1 MVLDL
6 RPLCVHLSLPRLLL
20 PAKSFQASAAASP
33 FLLLPPSSSSIL
45 PFDGGFSLWTRRE
58 GRKEYTPTFDV
69 LRFPSGQ
76 IFRPTRALTLFS
88 ILESSCPPLFLVL
101 LFMKRSWDLDF
112 AFEEEG
118 SRDSFQGVD
127 RFLIISVFLFAFSWY
142 MADGKY
148 NEDKKI
154 CGIVSCNFSHNMDT
168 WFSFLLFKWNVSSF
182 PSISC
187 SERKTKLSLKKYY

>member
-1 MVLDL
+1 M
-6 RPLCVHLSLPRLLL
+6 RPPFSPSIIVACKVIPSFCCSVPLP
-20 PAKSFQASAAASP
+20 PP
-33 FLLLPPSSSSIL
+33 TPSSSSIL

-112 AFEEEG
+112 AFEEEE

-127 RFLIISVFLFAFSWY
+127 RFLIISVFLFAFS
-142 MADGKY
+142 
-148 NEDKKI
+148 
-154 CGIVSCNFSHNMDT
+154 
-168 WFSFLLFKWNVSSF
+168 
-182 PSISC
+182 
-187 SERKTKLSLKKYY
+187 